1 MRTSLVTAFLP
12 LAVVAPR
19 LAAAAEA
26 GAEKP
31 NLLMPHGGLMF
42 WTLAIFL
49 VLLFILSRF
58 AFKPLLAAV
67 DARERALQEM
77 VESAKRDR
85 DEAAR
90 ILAEHRAQ
98 LEGARGEAQKLIAA
112 GRATGEKMKQEMLEE
127 TRREQQ
133 GMLERARREI
143 AQERDLAIVQL
154 RREAVDLAIAG
165 AGKVIERNLDS
176 QSNRKL
182 VDDFLADVARRG
194 AVR

>member
-1 MRTSLVTAFLP
+1 MRTSLITALVS
-12 LAVVAPR
+12 LTVVAPR
-19 LAAAAEA
+19 LAAAAQAE
-26 GAEKP
+26 AEKP
-31 NLLMPHGGLMF
+31 NLLEPHGGLMF

-49 VLLFILSRF
+49 VLFFILSKF

-77 VESAKRDR
+77 VEGAKRDR

-98 LEGARGEAQKLIAA
+98 LEGARGEAQKLIAE
-112 GRATGEKMKQEMLEE
+112 GRATSEKMKQEMLEE

-143 AQERDLAIVQL
+143 GQERDLAIVQL
-154 RREAVDLAIAG
+154 RREAVELAIAG
-165 AGKVIERNLDS
+165 ASKVIERNLDN

-182 VDDFLADVARRG
+182 VDDFLSDVAKRG

>member
-1 MRTSLVTAFLP
+1 MRTSLVTAL
-12 LAVVAPR
+12 LSLTVVAPR
-19 LAAAAEA
+19 LAAAQAV
-26 GAEKP
+26 AEKP
-31 NLLMPHGGLMF
+31 NLLEPHGGLMF

-49 VLLFILSRF
+49 VLFFILSKF

-98 LEGARGEAQKLIAA
+98 LEGARGEAQKLIAE
-112 GRATGEKMKQEMLEE
+112 GRATSEKMKQEMLEE

-143 AQERDLAIVQL
+143 GQERDLAIVQL
-154 RREAVDLAIAG
+154 RREAVELAIAG
-165 AGKVIERNLDS
+165 ASKVIERNLDN

-182 VDDFLADVARRG
+182 VDDFLSDVAKRG

>member
-1 MRTSLVTAFLP
+1 MRISLVTALLSLS
-12 LAVVAPR
+12 LASPR
-19 LAAAAEA
+19 LAAAAEEA
-26 GAEKP
+26 GKP

-49 VLLFILSRF
+49 VLLFILSKF

-77 VESAKRDR
+77 VEGAKRDR
-85 DEAAR
+85 EEAAR
-90 ILAEHRAQ
+90 LLAEHRAQ
-98 LEGARGEAQKLIAA
+98 LDGARAEAQKLIAE
-112 GRATGEKMKQEMLEE
+112 GRATGEKMKQDMLEE

-143 AQERDLAIVQL
+143 GQERDLAIVQL

-165 AGKVIERNLDS
+165 ASKVIERNLDS

-182 VDDFLADVARRG
+182 VDEFLADVARRP
-194 AVR
+194 AAR